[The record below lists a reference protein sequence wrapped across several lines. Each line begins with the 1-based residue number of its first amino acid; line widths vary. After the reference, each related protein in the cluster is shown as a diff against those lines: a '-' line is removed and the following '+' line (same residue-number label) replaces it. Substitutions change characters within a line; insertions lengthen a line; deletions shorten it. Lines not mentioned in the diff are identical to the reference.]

1 MQFNILRR
9 AYDNTKANDRLNLFF
24 SKYGV
29 NIEQVKK
36 NPEYYKELIME
47 YSRECINQELFQQS
61 KEKMEEEFR
70 RLCEFHRRN
79 EEELVEKFYSIAEDM
94 IQKEYEEDKVK

>member
-1 MQFNILRR
+1 
-9 AYDNTKANDRLNLFF
+9 
-24 SKYGV
+24 
-29 NIEQVKK
+29 
-36 NPEYYKELIME
+36 ME
-47 YSRECINQELFQQS
+47 YSGECINQELFQQS

-79 EEELVEKFYSIAEDM
+79 EEELVEKFYSIAKDM